1 MPTITYRTRDPIRLG
16 EWVRSTRRPRNAYF
30 IVGIE
35 YKGLFKIGGTVG
47 LHAPRVY
54 RLEVE
59 KHRASAPGRGD
70 VVHPIVWDRRG

>member
-1 MPTITYRTRDPIRLG
+1 MPTITYRTRDEVRLG

-30 IVGIE
+30 IVGIQD
-35 YKGLFKIGGTVG
+35 KGVFKIGGTVG

-54 RLEVE
+54 KLEVE
-59 KHRASAPGRGD
+59 KHPAWAPEFGD